1 MPRHSLHAAAL
12 CLLLAFSLL
21 ALGGCSDNEP
31 ENRRAFIA
39 FLNEKVLPQK
49 GVSLPELAG
58 KQKKALG
65 TYEKHYE
72 LLTDFQKNLAKEAG
86 KNATELLA
94 LTEFENLEALA
105 KGERSL
111 KNAAKEADKLQKFVL
126 SLKEKADKNKAGLS
140 LPEDLAPVYNAAYD
154 KVVALPADASA
165 RAFDAVHSVFAA
177 ILDLLDFINAHS
189 RDMEIDGKNI
199 NLKNIALREDLNVK
213 MAAVREKA
221 QELQT
226 AYAAMMRAMLR

>member
-1 MPRHSLHAAAL
+1 MPRHTLYAAAL
-12 CLLLAFSLL
+12 CLLLGLSLL

-39 FLNEKVLPQK
+39 FLDEKVLPQK

-58 KQKKALG
+58 KEKKALG
-65 TYEKHYE
+65 TYAEHYE

-94 LTEFENLEALA
+94 LTEFANLEALA

-111 KNAAKEADKLQKFVL
+111 KNAAKEADKLQKLVL

-154 KVVALPADASA
+154 KVVTLPAAASA
-165 RAFDAVHSVFAA
+165 EAFAAVHSVFAA

-199 NLKNIALREDLNVK
+199 NLKNIALKDDLNAK

-221 QELQT
+221 QDLQT